1 MTMTMTMTM
10 TKKQRNRETGQAMLV
25 TMLFMSG
32 LILVGT
38 AVAGLLVSYQI
49 RQAADTQASTQA
61 LFAADA
67 GIENA
72 FYCYRHEFH
81 PGSGTDLDADRGAG
95 GCQET
100 EKLLQSFGGRE
111 GVRYTTRLR
120 WKGTDSLQPEGFVV
134 TSEGI
139 AGRTRRILESVFL
152 IKS

>member
-1 MTMTMTMTM
+1 MMTMTTTE
-10 TKKQRNRETGQAMLV
+10 KQNGQAMLV

-61 LFAADA
+61 IFAADT

-81 PGSGTDLDADRGAG
+81 SGSGADLNAERGV
-95 GCQET
+95 GCKET
-100 EKLLQSFGGRE
+100 GKLFGAFGGRE
-111 GVRYTTRLR
+111 GVEYTTRLR
-120 WKGTDSLQPEGFVV
+120 WKGDDLSNPDGFIVV
-134 TSEGI
+134 SEGR
-139 AGRTRRILESVFL
+139 AGKTRRVLESVFE